1 MTSIGS
7 PLQFGSLKRLDP
19 KTLWPKEAYDFTP
32 WLAQNLEALGEALSV
47 ELELDETEA
56 ACGDFSLDILARDLN
71 RDHIVVIENQL
82 TPTDH
87 DHLGK
92 LITYAAGYD
101 AGSAVWV
108 APEFREEHREALD
121 WLNRRSDSET
131 NFFGVVVEAL
141 QIDSSL
147 RAYNFRPVAMPNEWR
162 KTKVGGAAPSS
173 KAAAYQEFFQ
183 QLIDEL
189 REKKFTGA
197 RIGQPQNWYSFA
209 SGVSGVTYTATFAQH
224 GRVRAEYYISGGDSA
239 ANKAQFDALENHRT
253 ELEEKF
259 GEPLTWERLND
270 RIASRIS
277 VSRPGSIDDSGE
289 ELAEVREWLVGRL
302 FALKDV
308 FGPTLKGM

>member
-147 RAYNFRPVAMPNEWR
+147 PAYNFRPVAMPNEWR

>member
-7 PLQFGSLKRLDP
+7 PLQFGALKRLDP
-19 KTLWPKEAYDFTP
+19 RTLWPKEAYDFTP
-32 WLAQNLEALGEALSV
+32 WLAQNLDALGEALGM

-71 RDHIVVIENQL
+71 HDHIVVIENQL
-82 TPTDH
+82 TSTDH

-101 AGSAVWV
+101 AGSAVWI

-131 NFFGVVVEAL
+131 NFFGIVVEAL

-147 RAYNFRPVAMPNEWR
+147 PAYNFRLVAMPNEWR
-162 KTKVGGAAPSS
+162 KTKVGSAAPST

-183 QLIDEL
+183 HLIDEL
-189 REKKFTGA
+189 REKSFTGA
-197 RIGQPQNWYSFA
+197 RMGQPQNWYSFA
-209 SGVSGVTYTATFAQH
+209 SGVSGVTYTVTFAQH
-224 GRVRAEYYISGGDSA
+224 GRVRAEFYISGGDSV
-239 ANKAQFDALENHRT
+239 ANKAQFDALEAHRAA
-253 ELEEKF
+253 LEGKF

-277 VSRPGSIDDSGE
+277 VSRPGSIDDSAEG
-289 ELAEVREWLVGRL
+289 LAEVREWLVARL
-302 FALKDV
+302 MRMKEV
-308 FGPTLKGM
+308 FGPTLK

>member
-19 KTLWPKEAYDFTP
+19 RTLWPKEAYDFTP
-32 WLAQNLEALGEALSV
+32 WLAQNLESLSEALGM
-47 ELELDETEA
+47 ELELDDTEA

-71 RDHIVVIENQL
+71 RDHVVVIENQL

-101 AGSAVWV
+101 AGSAVWI
-108 APEFREEHREALD
+108 APEFRDEHREALD

-147 RAYNFRPVAMPNEWR
+147 PAYNFRPVAMPNEWR
-162 KTKVGGAAPSS
+162 KTKVGGAAPST

-189 REKKFTGA
+189 REKNFTGA
-197 RIGQPQNWYSFA
+197 KVGQPQNWYSFA

-224 GRVRAEYYISGGDSA
+224 GRVRAEFYISGGDSA
-239 ANKAQFDALENHRT
+239 ANKAQFDALEKQRT
-253 ELEEKF
+253 VLEERF

-277 VSRPGSIDDSGE
+277 VSRPGSIDDSAE
-289 ELAEVREWLVGRL
+289 ELAEVREWLVARL
-302 FALKDV
+302 IRMKEV
-308 FGPTLKGM
+308 FGPTLK